1 MFVLSERHRYNRF
14 VLAMC
19 GLAGL
24 LYGID
29 VGLIAGSF
37 RLRKSP
43 RWLFKKGRTAEARRS
58 LEATTDAAGVA
69 VLYFLVAVFVL
80 PETKGKTLEE
90 IERYFTRK

>member
-1 MFVLSERHRYNRF
+1 
-14 VLAMC
+14 MC

-37 RLRKSP
+37 RLRESP

-90 IERYFTRK
+90 IERYLTRK